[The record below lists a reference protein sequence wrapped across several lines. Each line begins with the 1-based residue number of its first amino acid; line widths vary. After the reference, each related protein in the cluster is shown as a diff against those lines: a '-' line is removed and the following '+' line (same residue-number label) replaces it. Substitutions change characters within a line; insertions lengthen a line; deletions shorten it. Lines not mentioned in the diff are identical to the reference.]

1 MAKHLPVNSSD
12 CIAGVEENRDH
23 NYCIEAE
30 EVEHHIEVVEER
42 HNLAVETESRIPEAR
57 GYRIAEV

>member
-1 MAKHLPVNSSD
+1 MNSSD